1 LQLLIK
7 YTENKAAEIPR
18 RRFRRDIHL
27 NNRLCKI
34 KSDNRL
40 QDFWIGQPCILHQQ
54 QFCTM
59 DLRFENQVAVITG
72 AASGLGLAIAQQL
85 AHYKVKLVLIDK
97 NKELLLS
104 AVSNPDADVHAIDI
118 TDEQAVHQL
127 MDATGNRY
135 GRIDIL
141 VNSAG
146 ITGITNTKSHLVES
160 ANLRS
165 VFEVNFMGSYH
176 TSKYALPWM
185 LRNNY
190 GRVLH
195 VASIAGKEG
204 NAGMLAYSAS
214 KAAVIGMTKVQG
226 KEYAETGIT
235 VNALAPAVIR
245 TALVDAMPEE
255 QVRYMTDKI
264 PMKRCGSLEEA
275 AGIATYIV
283 SPQNSF
289 TTGFTFDLSGGRAT
303 Y

>member
-1 LQLLIK
+1 MK
-7 YTENKAAEIPR
+7 
-18 RRFRRDIHL
+18 DL
-27 NNRLCKI
+27 NFN
-34 KSDNRL
+34 
-40 QDFWIGQPCILHQQ
+40 
-54 QFCTM
+54 
-59 DLRFENQVAVITG
+59 NQVAVITG
-72 AASGLGLAIAQQL
+72 AASGLGLAIARQL
-85 AHYKVKLVLIDK
+85 AQYNVKLVLVDR
-97 NKELLLS
+97 NAELLS
-104 AVSNPDADVHAIDI
+104 ALAQTLNAEAHATDI
-118 TDEQAVHQL
+118 TDEAAVQQL
-127 MDATGNRY
+127 MDDTGSKY

-146 ITGITNTKSHLVES
+146 ITGITNTKSHMVES
-160 ANLRS
+160 SNLRA
-165 VFEVNFMGSYH
+165 VFDVNFMGSYH

-185 LRNNY
+185 LKNNY

-214 KAAVIGMTKVQG
+214 KAAVIGMAKVQG

-255 QVRYMTDKI
+255 QVTYMTDKI

-275 AGIATYIV
+275 ANIVTYIV